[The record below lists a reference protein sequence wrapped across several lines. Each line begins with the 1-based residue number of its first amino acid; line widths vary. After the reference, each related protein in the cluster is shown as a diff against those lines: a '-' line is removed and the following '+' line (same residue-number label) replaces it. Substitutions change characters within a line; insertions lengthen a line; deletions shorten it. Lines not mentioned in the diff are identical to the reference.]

1 MDTFGS
7 DQRALFETRAMALYE
22 HTVTHAGLRPSD
34 PRIAKDG
41 SDHEA
46 FELLTALGLLSLDP
60 ATGHYLA
67 VDPAAVQSR
76 VVAPMGQQGAE
87 LLAESGHWARA
98 FGSLAST
105 WRRFPQATEG
115 PVTELR
121 GDAIESFLVAAV
133 ADAEIE
139 ILTAQPQ
146 AKRRASRLP
155 AALVRD
161 LKALERGVKLR
172 TLYQHSSRR
181 SAVTHK
187 YVRSVSARG
196 AEVRTLDEFF
206 NRLIVIDRKVAV
218 IPSHL
223 GVEVAVVVREP
234 SVVAYLVDMFE
245 RTFERARPYANKEPR
260 MMKDIA
266 REQRAITIRMLI
278 EGYPDPKSAQRLG
291 VSPRTYAG
299 YIADLKEDYD
309 AQSRFQLGYLMGQQG
324 ISGNEPLEDDS
335 STALG

>member
-1 MDTFGS
+1 VDNYGPAERS
-7 DQRALFETRAMALYE
+7 LFESRAMALYE

-34 PRIAKDG
+34 PRIAEDG
-41 SDHEA
+41 PDRAA
-46 FELLTALGLLSLDP
+46 FDLLMGLGLLTLDP
-60 ATGHYLA
+60 TSGQYLA
-67 VDPAAVQSR
+67 VDPSSVQSR
-76 VVAPMGQQGAE
+76 VVAPMGQEGAD
-87 LLAESGHWARA
+87 LLAESAHWARA
-98 FGSLAST
+98 FGSIAAT

-115 PVTELR
+115 PIKELR
-121 GDAIESFLVAAV
+121 GEAIESFLVAAM
-133 ADAEIE
+133 ADAEVE
-139 ILTAQPQ
+139 LLSAHPQ
-146 AKRRASRLP
+146 SGRSAAATN

-161 LKALERGVKLR
+161 IKALERGVKIK

-181 SAVTHK
+181 SALTHK
-187 YVRSVSARG
+187 YVRGVSARG
-196 AEVRTLDEFF
+196 AEIRTLDEFF

-245 RTFERARPYANKEPR
+245 RTFERARAFSNREPR
-260 MMKDIA
+260 MMNDIA

-299 YIADLKEDYD
+299 YVADLKAEYD
-309 AQSRFQLGYLMGQQG
+309 AQSRFQLGYVMGQQG
-324 ISGNEPLEDDS
+324 VSGNEAPEEEPS
-335 STALG
+335 SDPR